1 MPTETPTPP
10 TTPTETTTTPTPDVP
25 NTDLKTI
32 YESSPN
38 PSKQLPPPEAR
49 TREELRE
56 QAAKF
61 LETSSVKNAP
71 WEQKKEFLLEKGLTG
86 EEIEALVAEMERVQ
100 KEKMEE
106 AVITKE
112 EVKAV
117 LEKEKRKGKG
127 KGKQKPEEPS
137 SSTAVEKS
145 TTTTTSK
152 DSDQKK
158 NKKTAT
164 SAASP
169 PLITYPEFLT
179 PAPPPPPQPL
189 VSASNMLKSAY
200 LASAIGSTIY
210 GAHKFI
216 FTPMYSALTDARLD
230 LSSTALKNLTELNTR
245 LRELVPST
253 RIPHPSTTANKRHSK
268 NYYPSPPSPSSSA
281 DGENDDDDNSSTSD
295 PSELFHVDATT
306 QTSPSL
312 DYHPTSSSP
321 ETAMEDL
328 TPDGKLEHLSTQLHA
343 LVESHSDG
351 MDNELTFALEDLRSY
366 LESLTYDWSSSSIF
380 TSPYEYAS
388 IGKSGAGGGGT
399 GGADGKKDD
408 PVARVK
414 AEIRSVKGVLLNTK
428 NFPASR

>member
-1 MPTETPTPP
+1 MPAETPKPP
-10 TTPTETTTTPTPDVP
+10 TSATTTTADIP
-25 NTDLKTI
+25 TDLKTI
-32 YESSPN
+32 HESSPN
-38 PSKQLPPPEAR
+38 PSKQLPLPGAR
-49 TREELRE
+49 TRKELRE

-86 EEIEALVAEMERVQ
+86 NEIEALMEEMERVQ
-100 KEKMEE
+100 KEKMKE
-106 AVITKE
+106 AVVTKE
-112 EVKAV
+112 EVRVV
-117 LEKEKRKGKG
+117 LERGKG
-127 KGKQKPEEPS
+127 KKREQPSTEVTKPNANDETKHPPE
-137 SSTAVEKS
+137 
-145 TTTTTSK
+145 
-152 DSDQKK
+152 DSGRE
-158 NKKTAT
+158 NKETTAT
-164 SAASP
+164 TAAASP

-189 VSASNMLKSAY
+189 VSTSNILKSAY
-200 LASAIGSTIY
+200 FASAIGSTIY

-230 LSSTALKNLTELNTR
+230 LSSAALKNLTELNTR

-253 RIPHPSTTANKRHSK
+253 RVQHPTANSNKKH
-268 NYYPSPPSPSSSA
+268 YYPSSPHSSSSS
-281 DGENDDDDNSSTSD
+281 DDEDDSSSTSD

-306 QTSPSL
+306 QTSPL
-312 DYHPTSSSP
+312 PDYNLNTSD
-321 ETAMEDL
+321 EAEDL

-380 TSPYEYAS
+380 TSPYDY
-388 IGKSGAGGGGT
+388 
-399 GGADGKKDD
+399 GGAKGKDD
-408 PVARVK
+408 AVSKVK